1 MAVTRARAMTTTA
14 AAIAAGMLYLPMLA
28 VAAASFNASRNT
40 QVWKGFTLDWYSR
53 LVGNDAVLA
62 ALRNTLILAV
72 ISTAIATVI
81 GTLMALGMARFPWPK
96 AFRSW
101 LESLLHL
108 PIVTPDI
115 IFAAALVVAF
125 RILRDMT
132 GYFELGIVTMVLS
145 HVTFQ
150 TAFVT
155 LVVRSR
161 IVTLGPE
168 IDEAAHDLYAS
179 RWYLLR
185 RITLPLLAPGIVAGA
200 LLALVLSLDDFVISF
215 FTAGPGSTTVPI
227 YIHASVKRGISPELH
242 ALSTLM
248 FAATLLLVLVLQ
260 ALSMK
265 GGTRRLP
272 QQDIDAGH
280 P

>member
-1 MAVTRARAMTTTA
+1 MTTTA
-14 AAIAAGMLYLPMLA
+14 AVVGAGLLYLPMLA
-28 VAAASFNASRNT
+28 VAAASFNASRNP

-53 LVGNDAVLA
+53 LTGNDAILA

-81 GTLMALGMARFPWPK
+81 GTMMALGMARFPWPK

-108 PIVTPDI
+108 PVVTPDI

-125 RILRDMT
+125 RILRDTT
-132 GYFELGIVTMVLS
+132 GYFELGIVTMILS

-150 TAFVT
+150 TAFVA

-168 IDEAAHDLYAS
+168 IDEAARDLYAS
-179 RWYLLR
+179 RWYLMR
-185 RITLPLLAPGIVAGA
+185 RVTLPLLAPGIAAGS
-200 LLALVLSLDDFVISF
+200 LMALVLSLDDFVISF
-215 FTAGPGSTTVPI
+215 FTAGPGSTTIPI
-227 YIHASVKRGISPELH
+227 YIHASVKRGISPELN

-248 FAATLLLVLVLQ
+248 FAATLLLVALLQ
-260 ALSMK
+260 ALSLK
-265 GGTRRLP
+265 GGGRKLQP
-272 QQDIDAGH
+272 
-280 P
+280 